1 MWTFELTP
9 IEHRL
14 LGRRRALNDGHP
26 HTDEPGYVRQGLC
39 GGCFGKVGAV
49 AIVEEKAPDVHVGHT
64 LADPE
69 WDRFVEDKR
78 GGTYQQSSMWAQVK
92 SVAGWRPVRIGCPRD
107 GAVVAGC
114 QVLVRRVARFGA
126 VGYVPYGP
134 LVANGDGAALSA
146 VLDAV
151 QDLVR
156 RSGCCT
162 SSCSRPRMAP
172 TWPTPCA
179 RGGSSRSSFLD
190 PAPRMTVRVDLR
202 RSPDAMLAAMRAR
215 SRTYIRQAQRR
226 GVVVREGSEDE
237 LPAFCNLVTA
247 TGRRQGFS
255 PYPRAY
261 YEQLWRSFRGRVH
274 MLVAEYEGDILSG
287 TLLLAFGDT
296 VSYKMG
302 GWSGGHREV
311 RPNALL
317 HWTGMQWAKGQGH
330 RYYDLEGINADI
342 GEAILSGRN
351 PADIYVSGVTPFN
364 GVTHF
369 KLGLGGE
376 VTRFP
381 GCYDY
386 IRQPLLRAAW
396 PSVAPRLERLT
407 PIAHRLLGRRK
418 AMSGTSND

>member
-1 MWTFELTP
+1 MPSW
-9 IEHRL
+9 
-14 LGRRRALNDGHP
+14 GQAL
-26 HTDEPGYVRQGLC
+26 RS
-39 GGCFGKVGAV
+39 
-49 AIVEEKAPDVHVGHT
+49 DVHVGHT

-69 WDRFVEDKR
+69 WDRFVEATP

-92 SVAGWRPVRIGCPRD
+92 SVAGWRPVRIRLARD

-134 LVANGDGAALSA
+134 LVADGDGAALSA

-156 RSGCCT
+156 QERLLYLKLQPPPDGT
-162 SSCSRPRMAP
+162 DMAGALRKRRFVP
-172 TWPTPCA
+172 VPV
-179 RGGSSRSSFLD
+179 SLD

-226 GVVVREGSEDE
+226 GVVVREGREDE
-237 LPAFCNLVTA
+237 LPAFCDLVTA
-247 TGRRQGFS
+247 TGHRQGFS

-317 HWTGMQWAKGQGH
+317 HWTGMQWAKGQRH
-330 RYYDLEGINADI
+330 RYYDLEGINAAI
-342 GEAILSGRN
+342 GEAILSGRDM
-351 PADIYVSGVTPFN
+351 ADLYASGVIPFN

-386 IRQPLLRAAW
+386 VRQPLLRAAW
-396 PSVAPRLERLT
+396 PSVAPRLEQLT
-407 PIAHRLLGRRK
+407 PIAHRLIGRRK
-418 AMSGTSND
+418 APSGTLNG

>member
-1 MWTFELTP
+1 MCS
-9 IEHRL
+9 
-14 LGRRRALNDGHP
+14 G
-26 HTDEPGYVRQGLC
+26 V
-39 GGCFGKVGAV
+39 FGKVGAV

-92 SVAGWRPVRIGCPRD
+92 SVAGWRPVRIGLSRD

-156 RSGCCT
+156 KERLLYLKLQPPPDGT
-162 SSCSRPRMAP
+162 DMADALRTRRFVP
-172 TWPTPCA
+172 VPV
-179 RGGSSRSSFLD
+179 FLD

-237 LPAFCNLVTA
+237 LPAFCDLVTA

-386 IRQPLLRAAW
+386 VRQPLLRAAW

>member
-1 MWTFELTP
+1 VEATP
-9 IEHRL
+9 
-14 LGRRRALNDGHP
+14 
-26 HTDEPGYVRQGLC
+26 
-39 GGCFGKVGAV
+39 
-49 AIVEEKAPDVHVGHT
+49 
-64 LADPE
+64 
-69 WDRFVEDKR
+69 
-78 GGTYQQSSMWAQVK
+78 GGTYQQTGMWAQVK
-92 SVAGWRPVRIGCPRD
+92 SVAAWRPVRIRLSRA

-126 VGYVPYGP
+126 VGYIPYGP
-134 LVANGDGAALSA
+134 LVADGDGATLCA

-151 QDLVR
+151 QELARQERLLYLKLQPPPDGTDTAGALRER
-156 RSGCCT
+156 RFV
-162 SSCSRPRMAP
+162 PVP
-172 TWPTPCA
+172 V
-179 RGGSSRSSFLD
+179 FLD

-202 RSPDAMLAAMRAR
+202 RSPDAILAAMRAR

-237 LPAFCNLVTA
+237 LPAFCDLVTA
-247 TGRRQGFS
+247 TSRRQGFS

-261 YEQLWRSFRGRVH
+261 YERLWRSFRGRVH
-274 MLVAEYEGDILSG
+274 MLVAEYEGDIVSG

-302 GWSGGHREV
+302 GWSGRHREV
-311 RPNALL
+311 RPNELL

-342 GEAILSGRN
+342 GEAVLSGRDT
-351 PADIYVSGVTPFN
+351 ADLYASGTTQFN

-386 IRQPLLRAAW
+386 VRPPLLRAAW

-407 PIAHRLLGRRK
+407 PIAHRLLGRRRPRL
-418 AMSGTSND
+418 GTSND

>member
-1 MWTFELTP
+1 MVADYYGFWVFAVVTRDAA
-9 IEHRL
+9 EHRS
-14 LGRRRALNDGHP
+14 GRCQPEPDAGVSGRLERGQALRSG
-26 HTDEPGYVRQGLC
+26 
-39 GGCFGKVGAV
+39 
-49 AIVEEKAPDVHVGHT
+49 VHVGQT

-69 WDRFVEDKR
+69 WDRFVEATP
-78 GGTYQQSSMWAQVK
+78 GGTYQQTSMWAQVK
-92 SVAGWRPVRIGCPRD
+92 SVAGWRPVRIGLSCD

-134 LVANGDGAALSA
+134 LVADGDGAALSA

-156 RSGCCT
+156 EERLLYLKLQPPPDGT
-162 SSCSRPRMAP
+162 DMAGALRTRRFVP
-172 TWPTPCA
+172 VPVC
-179 RGGSSRSSFLD
+179 LD
-190 PAPRMTVRVDLR
+190 AAPRMTVRVDLR

-226 GVVVREGSEDE
+226 GVVVREGSEEE
-237 LPAFCNLVTA
+237 LPAFCNLVNA
-247 TGRRQGFS
+247 TSRRQGFS

-317 HWTGMQWAKGQGH
+317 HWTGMRWAKGQGH
-330 RYYDLEGINADI
+330 RYYDLEGINAAV

-351 PADIYVSGVTPFN
+351 PADIYVSGVTHFN

-386 IRQPLLRAAW
+386 VRQPLLRAAW

-407 PIAHRLLGRRK
+407 PIAHHLIGRRK
-418 AMSGTSND
+418 AMSGTLND